1 MTRRGLDGFLVSGI
15 KNIRYLCGFTGD
27 SAYLLIGR
35 ERDWFL
41 TDSRYVT
48 QARAEVKGAGIR
60 VYKKPLEAIA
70 ELADEH
76 GLRLIG
82 FESDNLTVD
91 ACGRFRKALGRVR
104 LKPFSGL
111 LDALR
116 SKKDPFE
123 VERIRRSVR
132 ILTRCY
138 GVVERML
145 RPGARECDIA
155 LAVEAAAKADG
166 AEAMAFDTI
175 MASGPRGALPHGKA
189 SDKRIRNGELVVVDM
204 GVVFD
209 GYNSDCT
216 RTYCIGRATARVRE
230 VYQTVLD
237 AQMRA
242 IEMVRPGVA
251 AAEIDRVAREH
262 IDGAGYGAYFGH
274 GTGHGV
280 GLEIHER
287 PGIGPF
293 GKEVLAEGMVITVE
307 PGIYIP
313 GWGGVRI
320 EDMLLVT
327 ADGFEILT
335 KAPKGLVCI

>member
-1 MTRRGLDGFLVSGI
+1 VGG
-15 KNIRYLCGFTGD
+15 
-27 SAYLLIGR
+27 
-35 ERDWFL
+35 ERDCFL
-41 TDSRYVT
+41 TDSRYAT
-48 QARAEVKGAGIR
+48 QARGEVKGAGIR

-70 ELADEH
+70 ELVAEQ
-76 GLRLIG
+76 GLLVIG
-82 FESDNLTVD
+82 FESDILTVD
-91 ACGRFRKALGRVR
+91 ACRRLRKAFCGVR
-104 LKPFSGL
+104 LKPFAGILS
-111 LDALR
+111 ALR
-116 SKKDPFE
+116 SRKDSYE

-145 RPGARECDIA
+145 RPGVRERDIA

-175 MASGPRGALPHGKA
+175 IASGPRGALPHGKA
-189 SDKRIRNGELVVVDM
+189 SDKRIRKGELVVADR

-209 GYNSDCT
+209 GYNSDST
-216 RTYCIGRATARVRE
+216 RTYCVGKAAAKVRE

-237 AQMRA
+237 AQARA

-251 AAEIDRVAREH
+251 VSEIDRAAREH
-262 IDGAGYGAYFGH
+262 INAAGYGRYFGH

-293 GKEVLAEGMVITVE
+293 GKEILAEGMVITVE